1 MFIINIDKI
10 LDYNEFVCY
19 FGFFKKL
26 VFFFNVKMNFF
37 KRGDVDFMIRLR
49 KFNCVV
55 DMLEDSLRLK
65 VNIDMFNGFYFI
77 IVFIIS
83 IEI

>member
-19 FGFFKKL
+19 FGFLKKL

-65 VNIDMFNGFYFI
+65 VNIDIVYWILFYYCFYYKY
-77 IVFIIS
+77 
-83 IEI
+83 